1 MVYTSF
7 GVREIRAVSA
17 KRDTSG
23 GSREDWVVVVE
34 HLRTLLFLLWL
45 ITTCEKLKLE
55 LLLLHLKLKIWFFGA
70 ILDTPFSI
78 SNALLPIFLEILVQL
93 QWPVVTER
101 EICCLQ
107 TQHSCLQIIH
117 LTKWLKGTRIF
128 CCASNNYIY
137 IHILTIQ

>member
-1 MVYTSF
+1 MYTSF

-78 SNALLPIFLEILVQL
+78 SNALLPIFLEILGAIAMTSGNWKRDLLPTDTAQL
-93 QWPVVTER
+93 LANYTSYQVVKG
-101 EICCLQ
+101 
-107 TQHSCLQIIH
+107 HSDFLLCKQ
-117 LTKWLKGTRIF
+117 
-128 CCASNNYIY
+128 
-137 IHILTIQ
+137 